1 MTHSLQVDKLFKVQT
16 TDVWNVQYKD
26 TIKYHIKSKPN
37 DIKLYENNTQN
48 YLIISK
54 YPIVDSDII
63 KDENVVTTQMS
74 EIKSCFPILPALED
88 MKALVADINLDGE
101 KKNGLIWLIN
111 NKKHNMSGLTSDLS
125 NSIIHKNVN
134 TSQGGSRKKR
144 SKRNKRLSS
153 KRKRFSYKRRKS
165 RK

>member
-1 MTHSLQVDKLFKVQT
+1 
-16 TDVWNVQYKD
+16 
-26 TIKYHIKSKPN
+26 
-37 DIKLYENNTQN
+37 
-48 YLIISK
+48 
-54 YPIVDSDII
+54 
-63 KDENVVTTQMS
+63 MS